1 MAFLPVDQQN
11 QVAPQGVTTANP
23 AGGNNIPPQV
33 GGSTGSGN
41 AGGVGV
47 GAKAGG
53 APNTASPT
61 QFGGGAQNLQAY
73 LTANAPQ
80 ITSEANTISNNLNAG
95 YGQISGDIT
104 NTANQFGQQV
114 SSDYAAPNQAVD
126 QAAAANPAGFAST
139 PSNVSAFQG
148 QYNDTYTGPQSF
160 ESTTPYSNIQ
170 NEVSTAVNDA
180 SQMQTPAGL
189 QTYFAGQEQNPTN
202 AETTLDSLLLSG
214 NPAANQQV
222 QTAAGQYANLT
233 PQLANDTSAADANVS
248 AAQAQA
254 SQAAQAAQSAI
265 NPVVA
270 SENTNLQ
277 NELAAD
283 QAAATAY
290 NTSETGA
297 QNQAQEINQIINTE
311 PQIFSNVP
319 NYNLSQFLG
328 PTGNPVTQD
337 LTLAPISTAANQ
349 GNTATAQDYAETSAL
364 QNLLGSSYQNPLS
377 GYNPS
382 QAGTFNVPN
391 NPTTAGDVTQ
401 NLANWLQNTE
411 EPAYQTSTNQLT
423 NPQPGSDQAAAM
435 QEAEQANFIQALE
448 KVDPNLASTLA
459 TLNAVGPTTPSNI
472 GPGTGQKELPGG
484 GGPV

>member
-33 GGSTGSGN
+33 GGSAGSGN
-41 AGGVGV
+41 AGGAGV

-126 QAAAANPAGFAST
+126 TAAAANPAGFAST

-148 QYNDTYTGPQSF
+148 QLNDQYTGPASF
-160 ESTTPYSNIQ
+160 ETTTPYANIQ
-170 NEVSTAVNDA
+170 NEVSTAVQDA
-180 SQMQTPAGL
+180 GQMGTQAGL
-189 QTYFAGQEQNPTN
+189 QNYFAGQEQNPTN

-214 NPAANQQV
+214 NPQANQQV
-222 QTAAGQYANLT
+222 QTAAGQYSNLT
-233 PQLANDTSAADANVS
+233 PQLANATAGEDANIA

-254 SQAAQAAQSAI
+254 AQAQQQAQSAI
-265 NPVVA
+265 NPVVSA
-270 SENTNLQ
+270 ENTNLQ

-283 QAAATAY
+283 QAAANTY
-290 NTSETGA
+290 NTNAANTA
-297 QNQAQEINQIINTE
+297 QAAQTQAQKINQILGTDSG
-311 PQIFSNVP
+311 IFASVP
-319 NYNLSQFLG
+319 NYNLSQFLQ
-328 PTGNPVTQD
+328 PLSNPVSGDLSVNPNLITNAPTQ
-337 LTLAPISTAANQ
+337 A
-349 GNTATAQDYAETSAL
+349 NTATAQDYAETNAL
-364 QNLLGSSYQNPLS
+364 QNLIGSSYQDPL
-377 GYNPS
+377 NQANAS
-382 QAGTFNVPN
+382 QAGQFAIPTNAN
-391 NPTTAGDVTQ
+391 ATTAAGVTQ
-401 NLANWLQNTE
+401 DLAQWLQSAE

-423 NPQPGSDQAAAM
+423 NPSPGSDQAAAM

-448 KVDPNLASTLA
+448 AADPGLAAALA
-459 TLNAVGPTTPSNI
+459 TP
-472 GPGTGQKELPGG
+472 QKELPGG
-484 GGPV
+484 GGQMFIPV